1 MNETPDADAIALA
14 QQLLDDAREGNIER
28 LTGYLDAG
36 VPVELTDTA
45 GNTLLML
52 AAYHGHAST
61 VAALIERG
69 ALVDAINDR
78 GQSPI
83 AGALFKGWSLC
94 CWVPMPISM
103 WALRRAE
110 PLLRCSIAQTCWMAA
125 ERPQWGCSPTGRVGG
140 GPERGR
146 LDPT

>member
-83 AGALFKGWSLC
+83 AGALFKGDEA
-94 CWVPMPISM
+94 VV
-103 WALRRAE
+103 ALLLGADADLDVGTPSGRA
-110 PLLRCSIAQTCWMAA
+110 AA
-125 ERPQWGCSPTGRVGG
+125 EMFDRTDLLDGR
-140 GPERGR
+140 
-146 LDPT
+146 